1 MNILIQSERSWPK
14 HLCLVARAHH
24 IHEMT
29 SNEDCMSVNSHLNGT
44 AIAVEEEVTEMNDG
58 TASAVAEV
66 GMVGEPPMMI
76 VIVS

>member
-1 MNILIQSERSWPK
+1 
-14 HLCLVARAHH
+14 
-24 IHEMT
+24 MT
-29 SNEDCMSVNSHLNGT
+29 SNEDCMSANSHLNGT

-76 VIVS
+76 MIVS

>member
-1 MNILIQSERSWPK
+1 
-14 HLCLVARAHH
+14 
-24 IHEMT
+24 
-29 SNEDCMSVNSHLNGT
+29 MSTNSHLNGT

-76 VIVS
+76 MIVS